1 MNTLFTVDRIEVT
14 LMVVV
19 NQTTQDVIEV
29 PHALAPTLSEGDVFS
44 IQIQPSA
51 QQSQIND
58 AQARLDR
65 LKATSQQPSSGD
77 VIDL

>member
-1 MNTLFTVDRIEVT
+1 MNTLFTVDRIEGK

>member
-1 MNTLFTVDRIEVT
+1 MNTLFTIDRIEGT

-19 NQTTQDVIEV
+19 NQDTQDVLEV
-29 PHALAPTLSEGDVFS
+29 PHALAPTLKEGDVFS
-44 IQIQPSA
+44 IQIQTSA